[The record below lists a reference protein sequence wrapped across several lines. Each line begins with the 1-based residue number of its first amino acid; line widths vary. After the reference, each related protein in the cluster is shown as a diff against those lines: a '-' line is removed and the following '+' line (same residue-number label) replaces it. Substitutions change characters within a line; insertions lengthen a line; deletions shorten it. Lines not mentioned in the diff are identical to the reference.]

1 MLKQFFEANDEMLDL
16 YTNAITKAHGKN
28 HPEVFEVRK
37 LYETIQ
43 HKIQGNNMDLSNEF
57 SELRGVT
64 NDFAIPDDVC
74 ETFTKTY
81 QLLKQ
86 FVELS
91 QELVSS
97 IRKRLSMVQHL
108 CVTLVPLFNYLS
120 EDEQIEINQLA
131 RHQQFKKMRL
141 FSNQEMKN

>member
-37 LYETIQ
+37 LYEAIQ
-43 HKIQGNNMDLSNEF
+43 HKIQGNNVDLSNEF

-64 NDFAIPDDVC
+64 KDFAIPDDVC

-91 QELVSS
+91 QE
-97 IRKRLSMVQHL
+97 
-108 CVTLVPLFNYLS
+108 
-120 EDEQIEINQLA
+120 
-131 RHQQFKKMRL
+131 
-141 FSNQEMKN
+141 